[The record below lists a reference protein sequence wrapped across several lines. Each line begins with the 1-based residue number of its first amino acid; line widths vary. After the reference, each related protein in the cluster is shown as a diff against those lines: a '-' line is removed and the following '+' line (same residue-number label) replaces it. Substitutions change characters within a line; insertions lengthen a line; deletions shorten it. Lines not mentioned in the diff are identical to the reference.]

1 MTLTYITS
9 ILLNNMSLKKFAS
22 TISLSPQRLFL
33 IDGIGAIISALLLS
47 ILLGQNFEFFGMPQE
62 VLYKLAALA
71 GIFAIYSISC
81 YLLLRST
88 YKPFLLIIAIANLLY
103 CCITLVLMY
112 KFFYQLTVAGVLYFV
127 AEKIIVCC
135 IVYIEFI
142 TIKKQSHTI

>member
-1 MTLTYITS
+1 MSIKKIVSALSLT
-9 ILLNNMSLKKFAS
+9 
-22 TISLSPQRLFL
+22 PRRLFL

-81 YLLLRST
+81 HLLLRSI

-112 KFFYQLTVAGVLYFV
+112 KFFHELTVTGILYFI
-127 AEKIIVCC
+127 AEKIAVCS

-142 TIKKQSHTI
+142 AIKKQSHTI